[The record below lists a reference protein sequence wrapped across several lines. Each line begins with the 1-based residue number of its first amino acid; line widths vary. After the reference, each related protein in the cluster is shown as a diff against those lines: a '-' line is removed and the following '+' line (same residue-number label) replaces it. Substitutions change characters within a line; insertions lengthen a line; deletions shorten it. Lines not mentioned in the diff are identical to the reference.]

1 MKPELLASAAVSH
14 AGMAVTTQS
23 PTLSEP
29 AFEPLF
35 VPLKRAVDISGL
47 GRSTLY
53 REAMRGRLRMVKA
66 GRSTLVDYASCQRR
80 RQFGASC
87 RSKMGARRRPCGARR
102 GGGYWAAGG
111 LASAGEPAV
120 RRRRLLCAR
129 R

>member
-66 GRSTLVDYASCQRR
+66 GRSTLVDYASLRALLD
-80 RQFGASC
+80 GL
-87 RSKMGARRRPCGARR
+87 P
-102 GGGYWAAGG
+102 AAQ
-111 LASAGEPAV
+111 LSNAA
-120 RRRRLLCAR
+120 
-129 R
+129 

>member
-1 MKPELLASAAVSH
+1 MWEDDILLRIEQIRREKRCSVRKAVQVFVD
-14 AGMAVTTQS
+14 GLPREGVNPKGDPIVRM
-23 PTLSEP
+23 PDGRCISEP
-29 AFEPLF
+29 SA
-35 VPLKRAVDISGL
+35 RAHLEGKM
-47 GRSTLY
+47 G
-53 REAMRGRLRMVKA
+53 E
-66 GRSTLVDYASCQRR
+66 CQRR